1 MYKVYNNH
9 ICFFSTQRIGHLFRC
24 LATLLLSP
32 PLCLV
37 YFALA
42 FLLLFR
48 PTSLSSSPPG
58 PDPTDLLSRAGRLV
72 LDGVAWSYN
81 CWFFVGSWLYPFVCV
96 VVWPLWLMYWT
107 LSCQVARQRDG
118 HTPSKLEPHPHSD

>member
-1 MYKVYNNH
+1 MYKV
-9 ICFFSTQRIGHLFRC
+9 IILSAFFSTRRIGHLFRC

-42 FLLLFR
+42 FILLFH
-48 PTSLSSSPPG
+48 PTTLSPFSPL
-58 PDPTDLLSRAGRLV
+58 DPTDLLTRAGRLV

-107 LSCQVARQRDG
+107 LSCQVARQHDG